1 MKSGKLSPSDLQTR
15 VFRYLGERR
24 PEVLVHARLGED
36 CSVLDLGDDVLVVS
50 TDPITGTAIN
60 IGRLS
65 VIISCNDVASCGA
78 EPVGLLV
85 TLLAPEGSDIASI
98 EEAMRQIDIEA
109 KAQRVEVIG
118 GHTEVT
124 DSVTRMVI
132 CSTVVGRARKDS
144 FVTSAGAQPG
154 DSIIVTKSVGL
165 EGTAILAYDRAD
177 KLSQLTSPEVVLRA
191 QRFIDEL
198 SVVREGLA
206 AVEGDVS
213 AMHDAT
219 EGGLLGALY
228 ELAMA
233 SGVGFEIDLASV
245 PIREETRLIC
255 HAAGVDP
262 LRLMSSGSMIIAT
275 RDPEGAVDR
284 IQSQGCPRYGDW
296 QDHDRADRLCGGQR
310 EQGASGPTRGR
321 SVVFGTGEPE
331 VGSARTNRQ
340 G

>member
-1 MKSGKLSPSDLQTR
+1 MKSGKLSPFDLQAS

-65 VIISCNDVASCGA
+65 VIVSCNDVASCGA
-78 EPVGLLV
+78 EPVGLL
-85 TLLAPEGSDIASI
+85 LSILAPEGSDIAGI
-98 EEAMRQIDIEA
+98 EEAMRQVDAEA

-118 GHTEVT
+118 GHTEIT

-132 CSTVVGRARKDS
+132 CSTVIGRARRDS
-144 FVTSAGAQPG
+144 FVTSSGAQPG

-165 EGTAILAYDRAD
+165 EGTAILAYDRAER
-177 KLSQLTSPEVVLRA
+177 LSQLTSGEIVSRA
-191 QRFIDEL
+191 QHFIGEL
-198 SVVREGLA
+198 SVVREGLV
-206 AVEGDVS
+206 AVKGNVS

-233 SGVGFEIDLASV
+233 SGVGFEVDLASV
-245 PIREETRLIC
+245 PICEETRLIC
-255 HAAGVDP
+255 GAARIDP

-275 RDPEGAVDR
+275 PDPEGTVDR
-284 IQSQGCPRYGDW
+284 IQSQGVRATVVG
-296 QDHDRADRLCGGQR
+296 RITADRTGYIVDKGDKLPV
-310 EQGASGPTRGR
+310 GP
-321 SVVFGTGEPE
+321 PE
-331 VGSARTNRQ
+331 GDQLYIGLANLK
-340 G
+340 